1 MFRRLLI
8 GFTVLVVSAS
18 FPRTISA
25 QSDTFSVVAPWTVVV
40 VQSVGKQVSLGS
52 GFVSSTGYVVTAAHV
67 IESET
72 RPIFLATQGDLTRDR
87 MRPAKLVR
95 LDRDAD
101 IAILDGGYTPPVGLL
116 SELSPA
122 STGDEA
128 WVFGY
133 ELLGTRAVLR
143 IARGSIGQRF
153 EGAFQ
158 LDGTVQPGFS
168 GGPVTTR
175 GGRVVGIVDF
185 GSRRNP
191 NLAYI
196 VPDKPIQGELG
207 ALPRRT
213 PPASTSRASIIPLLP
228 QSTPPVPVVRDT
240 LVVPGQRLGP
250 LTLTTSLDQMDAV
263 LGGPPD
269 ILGDITH
276 GKIYTWKRYGVMAA
290 VTSPGGTILLSWNPA
305 FVTPQGIHVGASAD
319 AVERT
324 YGLNYRTSWS
334 DNRAIYAMVYDSG
347 LLFFV
352 TPSTRAVNAI
362 GVGRPS
368 AAAGPRSV
376 DDGR

>member
-128 WVFGY
+128 
-133 ELLGTRAVLR
+133 
-143 IARGSIGQRF
+143 
-153 EGAFQ
+153 
-158 LDGTVQPGFS
+158 
-168 GGPVTTR
+168 
-175 GGRVVGIVDF
+175 
-185 GSRRNP
+185 
-191 NLAYI
+191 
-196 VPDKPIQGELG
+196 
-207 ALPRRT
+207 
-213 PPASTSRASIIPLLP
+213 
-228 QSTPPVPVVRDT
+228 
-240 LVVPGQRLGP
+240 
-250 LTLTTSLDQMDAV
+250 
-263 LGGPPD
+263 
-269 ILGDITH
+269 
-276 GKIYTWKRYGVMAA
+276 
-290 VTSPGGTILLSWNPA
+290 
-305 FVTPQGIHVGASAD
+305 
-319 AVERT
+319 
-324 YGLNYRTSWS
+324 
-334 DNRAIYAMVYDSG
+334 
-347 LLFFV
+347 
-352 TPSTRAVNAI
+352 
-362 GVGRPS
+362 
-368 AAAGPRSV
+368 
-376 DDGR
+376 